1 MQGKT
6 VSELIGDV
14 LSSYLG
20 PNTAKTA
27 VKTFSKKELGLS
39 PEKLTA
45 TNVPKLMDGMRP
57 MLRTLLGEDV
67 TEVLVAIIQRE
78 VGQ

>member
-1 MQGKT
+1 
-6 VSELIGDV
+6 
-14 LSSYLG
+14 
-20 PNTAKTA
+20 